1 MSYKTKEDIVK
12 RMQEHYAVLEDMG
25 YEVVGL
31 FLQGSQNYNL
41 GYEDS
46 DVDTKAII
54 LPTLDDIILNKA
66 LDLIS
71 QGEYLKKDY
80 FAMENHESSLKE
92 NYLLYGA
99 ATAGLAGVA
108 CLAVMR
114 RGRRR

>member
-1 MSYKTKEDIVK
+1 MLAALALAVVWLVVNPASYEEIFTSE
-12 RMQEHYAVLEDMG
+12 
-25 YEVVGL
+25 
-31 FLQGSQNYNL
+31 
-41 GYEDS
+41 
-46 DVDTKAII
+46 
-54 LPTLDDIILNKA
+54 DDIILNKA